1 VGGPATAQ
9 AAWVDR
15 FIRHTAENNVPVDF
29 ISTHVYANDLSEDVF
44 GTHEAISRNDFV
56 CRAARKV
63 HEQVKASSRP
73 KLPIIWSEYNAS
85 YKNELDVTDSEFMGP
100 WLANTIR
107 QCDGLAEMMSY
118 WTFSDV
124 FEEQGVVKQPL
135 YGGYGLIAEDDLR
148 KPSFNAF
155 KLLHD
160 LGDQRIT
167 VDSQSALVTRRS
179 NGAIAIAIWNLY
191 LPGETGE
198 EKRVTLRIEGS
209 RKSLRAKVFRL
220 DHTHG
225 SLLQAYAEL
234 GQPKNPTKTQIEG
247 LRTAA
252 RLPPPEMVPMSQN
265 QITIVLPPHGLA
277 LIELR

>member
-1 VGGPATAQ
+1 
-9 AAWVDR
+9 
-15 FIRHTAENNVPVDF
+15 
-29 ISTHVYANDLSEDVF
+29 
-44 GTHEAISRNDFV
+44 
-56 CRAARKV
+56 
-63 HEQVKASSRP
+63 
-73 KLPIIWSEYNAS
+73 
-85 YKNELDVTDSEFMGP
+85 
-100 WLANTIR
+100 
-107 QCDGLAEMMSY
+107 MMSY

-135 YGGYGLIAEDDLR
+135 YGGYGLIAENDLP

-234 GQPKNPTKTQIEG
+234 GQPKNPTKTQIEE

-265 QITIVLPPHGLA
+265 RITIVLPPHGLA